1 MLIREFFS
9 AEANAPFIWALV
21 LLCVLSILVVLGSVF
36 GAFAGPEAD
45 LDLEADAAEGP
56 LEFLGAS
63 SMPLSVYVTLF
74 CGSFFVAGYCLQ
86 MAAYQMRGAFLPGWI
101 ALAAATGIA
110 LGTGRLAGKLAK
122 RANLK
127 VETEV
132 ISAES
137 LVTRIAVIAEGTAR
151 KGLPA
156 QAKLTDEHGATHYV
170 LVEPLRGG
178 DEFTRGQEVVLLER
192 QGPKYLV
199 MGATLEDLNSL
210 SENQ

>member
-45 LDLEADAAEGP
+45 VDFDADAAEGP

-63 SMPLSVYVTLF
+63 SMPLSVYATLF

-86 MAAYQMRGAFLPGWI
+86 IAAYQARGSFLPGWI
-101 ALAAATGIA
+101 ALVVA
-110 LGTGRLAGKLAK
+110 LGLALLVGRLAGKLAK
-122 RANLK
+122 KANLK
-127 VETEV
+127 VETEA

-170 LVEPLRGG
+170 LVEPLRSGE
-178 DEFTRGQEVVLLER
+178 EFSRGQEVVLLER

-199 MGATLEDLNSL
+199 VGATLDDLYTL